1 MLESHRIDILNEMIE
16 RLKKDKHLYIS
27 DVTPFMSSGYFEEE
41 AIAEYVYL
49 KINLKNLEDALDSVK
64 TDDNEWNICCNP
76 LLLKK
81 QIEIMKKY
89 IEILEKRAI
98 NEGIRLPKI

>member
-1 MLESHRIDILNEMIE
+1 
-16 RLKKDKHLYIS
+16 
-27 DVTPFMSSGYFEEE
+27 MSSGYFEEE

-49 KINLKNLEDALDSVK
+49 KINFKNLEDALDSVK
-64 TDDNEWNICCNP
+64 TDDNEWNICCDP

-89 IEILEKRAI
+89 IEILKKE
-98 NEGIRLPKI
+98 L

>member
-1 MLESHRIDILNEMIE
+1 MLESHRIEILNEMIE

-64 TDDNEWNICCNP
+64 TDDEWNICCDP

-89 IEILEKRAI
+89 VEILEKRAF